1 VIGFVH
7 IGTAQID
14 VPDRERPALADLL
27 STWTA

>member
-14 VPDRERPALADLL
+14 VPDRDRPTLADVLA
-27 STWTA
+27 SWTP